1 MKKLVILFFI
11 LLNLSAISQ
20 STVNIIPKPVELTQ
34 KTGYFN
40 LNKSTVI
47 IANTASKHNADMLN
61 FYLKKFY
68 GFTLQIKNISPYQN
82 VKNVITI
89 GTLYPGD
96 RKKDQY
102 TFNIQGNKINIGGTS
117 NGAVIL
123 WYSNIASVV
132 AN

>member
-1 MKKLVILFFI
+1 MRNLIIFFFI
-11 LLNLSAISQ
+11 LMNLSAISQ
-20 STVNIIPKPVELTQ
+20 TTINIIPKPVQLTQ

-68 GFTLQIKNISPYQN
+68 GLTLSVKNISPYQN
-82 VKNVITI
+82 VKNAIVI

-102 TFNIQGNKINIGGTS
+102 YLN
-117 NGAVIL
+117 
-123 WYSNIASVV
+123 
-132 AN
+132 